1 MRRTTRNPQAFTLVE
16 LLVVI
21 GIIAVLISV
30 LLPALGKAR
39 QAANLI
45 DCQARL
51 GQMGQAMS
59 IYTTINKG
67 LLPWAAI
74 DRPPGYTADQEST
87 WWWFMTLGEIMNKNL
102 LRDGFAKSLSPIFRD
117 RDTIQPPD
125 NNTMTTQGGGQQSL
139 FWVNHYTA
147 NPRVLY
153 DSHDPD
159 NAPAVFH
166 IGASILPAERTQR
179 KIGSVRTPSNVFV
192 IWDAP
197 QIYDQGYNAYGS
209 AASMDGWAMDSKTAY
224 CFGSPNVSPASYD
237 LPSPPGWI
245 PNGTGGGRALQK
257 KYNIDLRQAFTLPD
271 GWLSH
276 MRFRHMNNT
285 TLAALCLDGHIET
298 RKVGEF
304 KIKDY
309 CTNYK

>member
-1 MRRTTRNPQAFTLVE
+1 MRRASRRPHAFTLVE

-51 GQMGQAMS
+51 SQMGQAMS

-87 WWWFMTLGEIMNKNL
+87 WWWFMTLGEIMNKNTL
-102 LRDGFAKSLSPIFRD
+102 SRDGFAKGLSPIFRD
-117 RDTIQPPD
+117 RDTIAPPD
-125 NNTMTTQGGGQQSL
+125 NNTMTDLGGGQHSL
-139 FWVNHYTA
+139 FWVNHYTC

-159 NAPAVFH
+159 NAPYVFQ
-166 IGASILPAERTQR
+166 IGAPIPALERAQR
-179 KIGSVRTPSNVFV
+179 KIGSVR
-192 IWDAP
+192 
-197 QIYDQGYNAYGS
+197 
-209 AASMDGWAMDSKTAY
+209 
-224 CFGSPNVSPASYD
+224 SPAMS
-237 LPSPPGWI
+237 S
-245 PNGTGGGRALQK
+245 
-257 KYNIDLRQAFTLPD
+257 
-271 GWLSH
+271 
-276 MRFRHMNNT
+276 
-285 TLAALCLDGHIET
+285 
-298 RKVGEF
+298 
-304 KIKDY
+304 
-309 CTNYK
+309 